1 MSADTP
7 PTTDAPQ
14 APTGADEDSV
24 SAEVA
29 ELREEMSQMRDE
41 MDELRAENE
50 RLRSEIDGLETELS
64 QLRVDVTEVDDEGEV
79 TRNLANKA
87 HERIRELESHQSA
100 VSETTELEIA
110 LQKPADVLDDDYR
123 VTAQRAVVMAHF
135 VSQCGGPGGVR
146 VSDDGLQRHVEH
158 ELGQSL
164 RWTQHKRVA
173 EKLAKMAGDAV
184 EYVADDDGHKLVV
197 HDDSVLPD

>member
-14 APTGADEDSV
+14 APTGADEDNV
-24 SAEVA
+24 SAELA
-29 ELREEMSQMRDE
+29 EFREEISQMRDD
-41 MDELRAENE
+41 MDDLRAENE
-50 RLRSEIDGLETELS
+50 QLRSEVDGLETELS
-64 QLRVDVTEVDDEGEV
+64 QLRVDVRDIGDEADGAR
-79 TRNLANKA
+79 TMASRA
-87 HERIRELESHQSA
+87 HERIREIESHQSA

-110 LQKPADVLDDDYR
+110 LQKPAGTLENEYR

-173 EKLAKMAGDAV
+173 EKLADMAGDAIGYAV
-184 EYVADDDGHKLVV
+184 DDDGHKLVV

>member
-1 MSADTP
+1 MSADNV

-14 APTGADEDSV
+14 APAGADKDSV

-29 ELREEMSQMRDE
+29 EFREEMSQMRDE
-41 MDELRAENE
+41 IDDLRAENE
-50 RLRSEIDGLETELS
+50 RLRSEVDALDTELS
-64 QLRVDVTEVDDEGEV
+64 QLRVDVREVDDESNI

-87 HERIRELESHQSA
+87 HDRIHELESYQSS
-100 VSETTELEIA
+100 VSETTELQIA
-110 LQKPADVLDDDYR
+110 LAKSADVLGKEYR

-135 VSQCGGPGGVR
+135 VNQCGGPGGVR
-146 VSDDGLQRHVEH
+146 VSDDSLQRHVEH

-173 EKLAKMAGDAV
+173 EKLADMAGDSI
-184 EYVADDDGHKLVV
+184 EYVVDDAHKLVI